1 MSDSVIIA
9 LLSLV
14 GTILGSGLGVVASQ
28 KLTQYR
34 LEQLETK
41 VEAHNNLIERM
52 FQIEGR
58 MNECEHDIKDLK
70 AYHKPV
76 PKE

>member
-1 MSDSVIIA
+1 MSDNVIIA

-41 VEAHNNLIERM
+41 VEAHNNLVERM

-58 MNECEHDIKDLK
+58 MTECEHDIKDLK

-76 PKE
+76 PER

>member
-1 MSDSVIIA
+1 MSDNVIIA

-34 LEQLETK
+34 L
-41 VEAHNNLIERM
+41 
-52 FQIEGR
+52 
-58 MNECEHDIKDLK
+58 
-70 AYHKPV
+70 
-76 PKE
+76 

>member
-1 MSDSVIIA
+1 MSDSVIVA

-28 KLTQYR
+28 KLTQFR
-34 LEQLETK
+34 LEQLEHK
-41 VEAHNNLIERM
+41 VEAHNNLVERM
-52 FQIEGR
+52 YQVEGKLE
-58 MNECEHDIKDLK
+58 ECVHDIKDLK

-76 PKE
+76 PER

>member
-1 MSDSVIIA
+1 MSDSVIVA
-9 LLSLV
+9 LLSLM

-41 VEAHNNLIERM
+41 VEAHNNLVERM

-70 AYHKPV
+70 AYHKPT

>member
-1 MSDSVIIA
+1 MSDNVIIA

-41 VEAHNNLIERM
+41 VEAHNNLVERM

-58 MNECEHDIKDLK
+58 VNECEHDIKDLK

-76 PKE
+76 PER